1 MKYLLLPAVLL
12 LAACAT
18 VSTPPVEKPGYLRVL
33 EQKQV
38 APSTV
43 ALIAG
48 GRVLGYADL
57 KNLVAQGIPGSMIVP
72 YLKATRTPYDYS
84 TQDIND
90 LVNAGADDVLVN
102 YLGKAKGIYLE
113 DENDVPTSAD
123 GNDGGSSHP
132 YFSDPGYVGAAPF
145 AFGYPDAWYGDYGY
159 YNNHNRG
166 GEGGSGHG
174 GR

>member
-12 LAACAT
+12 LAACTT
-18 VSTPPVEKPGYLRVL
+18 VPTPPVEKPGYLRVL

-57 KNLVAQGIPGSMIVP
+57 KNLVAKGIPGSMIVP

-84 TQDIND
+84 TKDING
-90 LVNAGADDVLVN
+90 LINAGADDVLVN

-113 DENDVPTSAD
+113 DENDAPTSAD